1 MTSPRQ
7 RKKRAAFLARQ
18 QTAVETAQNLPI
30 NPAEPLA
37 PETQAVVVS
46 ELVAAAPA
54 AKPKK
59 STKNALVEKVKE
71 EETSQDQVIEQTN
84 QVVNTDSKE

>member
-1 MTSPRQ
+1 MSSPRQ

-18 QTAVETAQNLPI
+18 QTVAETTQNLQVSLEEALVPDQQ
-30 NPAEPLA
+30 P
-37 PETQAVVVS
+37 VVVS
-46 ELVAAAPA
+46 EPVAATAA

-59 STKNALVEKVKE
+59 STKTALVEKVKE
-71 EETSQDQVIEQTN
+71 EASQDQVIEQTN